1 MSTIMATMGYLSQT
15 VRSFVVGIT
24 ALTALFYGLY
34 FYQNRWEEVSGLPII
49 EHLTDAYR
57 EGLSVLGQ
65 YSKTALQDFYNLEVS
80 QDDNTEI
87 QSEKRLFNSSKALRV
102 QLTWDKA
109 RVLEK
114 LREAGFSKGKMRQAV
129 RYVQYIDTYK
139 NLALRDMYHS
149 KVPASIKLAQ
159 GLLESAAGQSNLT
172 RNSNNHFG
180 IKARHRPSA
189 QQKIRSGRSGDL
201 HDGDFTYNAPAIG
214 VFRSHDDNFYDR
226 FEVYHSSGDSY
237 SRHTQLLTRN
247 CGMGKKGC
255 YGWIWSAFPVGG
267 PCDIRE
273 AALSYEAS
281 SGFAPEDFFSGETVL
296 PYYAACA
303 AGLRMSGYATSKRY
317 HKNISYIIETYELWR
332 LDFDLIRAVR
342 R

>member
-1 MSTIMATMGYLSQT
+1 MSTIMATMGYLSRT
-15 VRSFVVGIT
+15 VRSFFTGIF
-24 ALTALFYGLY
+24 ALTLLFTGLY
-34 FYQNRWEEVSGLPII
+34 IYQHRWEEVSGLPIL
-49 EHLTDAYR
+49 EELTDAYR
-57 EGLSVLGQ
+57 EGLSVLGK
-65 YSKTALQDFYNLEVS
+65 YSKTAIQDFYNLEVPE
-80 QDDNTEI
+80 DDATEVQSGNT
-87 QSEKRLFNSSKALRV
+87 LFNNSKALTV
-102 QLTWDKA
+102 QLSWDKA
-109 RVLEK
+109 EVLEK

-189 QQKIRSGRSGDL
+189 QQKIRAGRSRDL
-201 HDGDFTYNAPAIG
+201 HDGDFVVAQPAVG

-226 FEVYHSSGDSY
+226 FEVYGSSGDSY

-247 CGMGKKGC
+247 CTMGKIGC
-255 YGWIWSAFPVGG
+255 YGWIWQAYPVGG

-273 AALSYEAS
+273 AAQVYEKS
-281 SGFAPEDFFSGETVL
+281 SGFSPGDFFSGETTL

-332 LDFDLIRAVR
+332 LDFDLIRAIQ
-342 R
+342 